1 LGVSYVSSEDGLR
14 GNEPALSSTV
24 ARPDSREFSR
34 PPRPPSNKRGR
45 FAIAV
50 IGLGSLFALAGIG
63 YLVYAE
69 IARSRLGDLVYE
81 VSPVEREG
89 WVTAP
94 LPAGRSSDTPASSDP
109 SQDLEPDEVTTGS
122 VTSESLEATLLFPA
136 RWTNPRYWSEP
147 EWAGSLPYGSADLP
161 DGFVYLNSAEIIRDS
176 GVLSAADTLE
186 IPAIRLSTSVYG
198 LAVYDGGGDQLW
210 ESPVDIVGHIPG
222 TALPGETG
230 AGWYFGHLQSP
241 VRGEGNVFHDLPDVV
256 ELIKHDPVDI
266 IIGSTKGEFL
276 YRVTKTGFIH
286 RDDLVLD
293 QTSASTV
300 TLVVSYPKLV
310 YDHRL
315 LVTGEL
321 LAFRPPG

>member
-1 LGVSYVSSEDGLR
+1 
-14 GNEPALSSTV
+14 
-24 ARPDSREFSR
+24 
-34 PPRPPSNKRGR
+34 
-45 FAIAV
+45 V
-50 IGLGSLFALAGIG
+50 IGLGSLFVLAGIG

-81 VSPVEREG
+81 VSPAERAG
-89 WVTAP
+89 YKAAP
-94 LPAGRSSDTPASSDP
+94 LPSTGSSDSPAFSDP
-109 SQDLEPDEVTTGS
+109 SQDPAPDGATSGS
-122 VTSESLEATLLFPA
+122 VVSEPIEAAQLFPA

-147 EWAGSLPYGSADLP
+147 EWAGALPYGSADLP
-161 DGFVYLNSAEIIRDS
+161 DGFVYLNSAEIIRGPD
-176 GVLSAADTLE
+176 VFPAADTLE
-186 IPAIRLSTSVYG
+186 IPAIRLSTTVYG
-198 LAVYDGGGDQLW
+198 LSIYDEGGNEFW

-222 TALPGETG
+222 TAHPGETG

-266 IIGSTKGEFL
+266 IIGSAQGEFL
-276 YRVTKTGFIH
+276 YRVTETGFIH

-293 QTSASTV
+293 ETSASTV
-300 TLVVSYPKLV
+300 TLVASYPKLV

>member
-1 LGVSYVSSEDGLR
+1 
-14 GNEPALSSTV
+14 
-24 ARPDSREFSR
+24 
-34 PPRPPSNKRGR
+34 
-45 FAIAV
+45 
-50 IGLGSLFALAGIG
+50 LGSLFVLAGIG
-63 YLVYAE
+63 YLIYAE
-69 IARSRLGDLVYE
+69 IARSRLGYLVYE

-94 LPAGRSSDTPASSDP
+94 LPA
-109 SQDLEPDEVTTGS
+109 TGS
-122 VTSESLEATLLFPA
+122 LDSLMPGDGLQDPTVDGVTSGSVISEPIEAAQLFPA
-136 RWTNPRYWSEP
+136 RWTNPRYWSAP

-161 DGFVYLNSAEIIRDS
+161 DGFVYLNSAEIIRDPDDFPT
-176 GVLSAADTLE
+176 AETLE
-186 IPAIRLSTSVYG
+186 IPAIKLSTSVYG
-198 LAVYDGGGDQLW
+198 LAVNDEGGKQLW
-210 ESPVDIVGHIPG
+210 ESPVDIVGHIPE
-222 TALPGETG
+222 TAHPGEVG
-230 AGWYFGHLQSP
+230 AGWYFGHLESP

-266 IIGSTKGEFL
+266 IIGSSEGEFL

-293 QTSASTV
+293 QTSDSTV
-300 TLVVSYPKLV
+300 TLVSSYPKLV

>member
-1 LGVSYVSSEDGLR
+1 MSS
-14 GNEPALSSTV
+14 AV
-24 ARPDSREFSR
+24 ACPNHSEFAR

-45 FAIAV
+45 IAIAM
-50 IGLGSLFALAGIG
+50 IGLGSLLTLAGIG
-63 YLVYAE
+63 YLIYAE

-94 LPAGRSSDTPASSDP
+94 LPAVGLSDFSTSSDS
-109 SQDLEPDEVTTGS
+109 SQDTGS
-122 VTSESLEATLLFPA
+122 DGSKSGPVISEPFEAAQLFPA

-147 EWAGSLPYGSADLP
+147 EWAGSLPYGRADLP
-161 DGFVYLNSAEIIRDS
+161 DGFMYLNSTEIIRDS
-176 GVLSAADTLE
+176 VAFPAADTLD
-186 IPAIRLSTSVYG
+186 IPAINLRTSVYA
-198 LAVYDGGGDQLW
+198 LAVYDEGGKQLW

-222 TALPGETG
+222 TSHPGEIG
-230 AGWYFGHLQSP
+230 AGWYFGHLESP
-241 VRGEGNVFHDLPDVV
+241 VRGEGNVFQNLPDVV

-266 IIGSTKGEFL
+266 IIGSTNGEFL
-276 YRVTKTGFIH
+276 YRVTETGFIH

-300 TLVVSYPKLV
+300 TLVASYPKLV
-310 YDHRL
+310 YDHRI

-321 LAFRPPG
+321 LALRPPN